1 MKKFRILSMLLGAS
15 LFFAVGCTK
24 DNTNGPAVNSAIN
37 GSVTYQNSDGTSHP
51 AINPQIGV
59 AYNTSSA
66 TTSYN
71 LKVIGNSDGT
81 YSVKGLGAGDYFV
94 NATYTDPTTGFVYT
108 CGGAHVKLGND
119 ADAATAN
126 FSLK

>member
-1 MKKFRILSMLLGAS
+1 MKKFRILSMLLGVS

-37 GSVTYQNSDGTSHP
+37 GTVTYQNSDGTTYP
-51 AINPQIGV
+51 APNPVIEV
-59 AYNTSSA
+59 AYNATSA
-66 TTSYN
+66 TTNFN

-94 NATYTDPTTGFVYT
+94 TATYTSPADGFVYT

-119 ADAATAN
+119 ANATTAN
-126 FSLK
+126 FLLQ